1 MDEAAIIRK
10 IAALLARA
18 EDSASSPT
26 EVAHAIYIAN
36 KLMLRYNLSR
46 DEVRLRREE
55 MRRSE
60 RIVSRADSR
69 YANTIAVAIGR
80 LAQCRTTGERGARD
94 HYIFSGLRAD
104 VDYAEW
110 LFRASWAA
118 LHQGWEAYRASA
130 EHQQLIEKGGAP
142 AAVEYHYKLG
152 FSIDL
157 ADRIKALAQSNFEA
171 TGTALICLK
180 NELIEQAFG
189 KARGPSVSLVPIRSS
204 LEAAFQSG
212 ADESRKVGLRQT
224 IGRDRQP
231 LLGMP

>member
-1 MDEAAIIRK
+1 
-10 IAALLARA
+10 
-18 EDSASSPT
+18 
-26 EVAHAIYIAN
+26 VAHAIYIAN